1 VLTSDVHLAISRANS
16 AAAATADVA
25 ARDAMVSLTA
35 GLQDSLT
42 RTGSSRSAATFR
54 TLDNQLTADMSAVT
68 RSCTS

>member
-1 VLTSDVHLAISRANS
+1 
-16 AAAATADVA
+16 
-25 ARDAMVSLTA
+25 MVSLTA

-42 RTGSSRSAATFR
+42 RTSSSRSAATFR